1 MEPSDE
7 ELLNRCIDVSTT
19 AFQSMYDSKEALA
32 RSQEEA
38 QSTTPHAARE
48 EPHAAQEEIEDS
60 SQDSAEEGGEINE
73 AKYAK
78 VGRKDRQAA
87 LFPELQ
93 KEGEKVR
100 SGLSDGSIK
109 FEDQSGEA
117 FKEEITGRSENLI
130 NKDLTKKQRDS
141 FVNRILRCFSTCFWI
156 QGCSAPQVE
165 GFTAN
170 IKLKPDAVGKCQQ
183 PFKLSAYDQYRVE
196 VHEDVLIAE
205 GKAVWAPPG
214 MALAFASQGLR
225 TSSFSLRCSC
235 LSGRASLS
243 SRVVAVRIVVDRIV
257 A

>member
-19 AFQSMYDSKEALA
+19 AFQSMYDRKEALA

-38 QSTTPHAARE
+38 QSTTPHAAE
-48 EPHAAQEEIEDS
+48 EE
-60 SQDSAEEGGEINE
+60 GEINE

-117 FKEEITGRSENLI
+117 FKKEITERSDKLI
-130 NKDLTKKQRDS
+130 NKELTKKQ
-141 FVNRILRCFSTCFWI
+141 
-156 QGCSAPQVE
+156 G
-165 GFTAN
+165 
-170 IKLKPDAVGKCQQ
+170 
-183 PFKLSAYDQYRVE
+183 
-196 VHEDVLIAE
+196 
-205 GKAVWAPPG
+205 
-214 MALAFASQGLR
+214 
-225 TSSFSLRCSC
+225 
-235 LSGRASLS
+235 
-243 SRVVAVRIVVDRIV
+243 
-257 A
+257 